1 MKIIADTPLFVDEN
15 LIRTEKRAR
24 KFVEEFEAFLTS
36 VYSAVFD
43 FKYEG

>member
-1 MKIIADTPLFVDEN
+1 MKFL
-15 LIRTEKRAR
+15 
-24 KFVEEFEAFLTS
+24 EEFEAFLTS

>member
-1 MKIIADTPLFVDEN
+1 MKFLQ
-15 LIRTEKRAR
+15 
-24 KFVEEFEAFLTS
+24 EFEAFLTA